1 MPAPG
6 KRTPLHS
13 PTAARRLATG
23 FAELLVEVEGR
34 CASEGCG
41 PDCQLRRSVAK
52 VAVSASMLA
61 HQLQLP
67 GYEVDA

>member
-1 MPAPG
+1 MPARTKP
-6 KRTPLHS
+6 TPLCS

-34 CASEGCG
+34 CAADGCG
-41 PDCQLRRSVAK
+41 PDCEVRRAVAK
-52 VAVSASMLA
+52 VAVSASSLA

-67 GYEVDA
+67 GSEASA